1 VLLGQGYSTPQGA
14 VIHEYRAVVTN
25 LWFENHLGVRK
36 IFQGVREKI
45 SVMVYFL
52 SSKLHGKTIGNL
64 VSIATAYVSRQFT
77 LIHCSFIVKL
87 LCLIFHLF
95 LLLFLWEVRE
105 IIHYHERGWRDVKG
119 LEPLLQSNDGVTGKR
134 VKRKTRTET
143 DSTVI
148 SSTTVLTR
156 NPQLNPG
163 LRSKKPTRSRMTFG

>member
-1 VLLGQGYSTPQGA
+1 
-14 VIHEYRAVVTN
+14 
-25 LWFENHLGVRK
+25 VRLIVH
-36 IFQGVREKI
+36 IF
-45 SVMVYFL
+45 
-52 SSKLHGKTIGNL
+52 L
-64 VSIATAYVSRQFT
+64 V
-77 LIHCSFIVKL
+77 
-87 LCLIFHLF
+87 LF
-95 LLLFLWEVRE
+95 LKGVRE